1 MINWNEERKVI
12 KTRQEVVDEI
22 KEILIDSLMLEIDK
36 DLIMN
41 DQPLFGR
48 GLELDSIDALE
59 LSIGISTTFGVELN
73 DDDMAVLSSV
83 NKLADFVIENS
94 EELICE
100 R

>member
-1 MINWNEERKVI
+1 MINWNDERKVI
-12 KTRQEVVDEI
+12 KTSQELVDEI

-100 R
+100 S

>member
-48 GLELDSIDALE
+48 GLELDSIDAFE

-100 R
+100 S